1 MRQKLM
7 DQAEE
12 KYRVSSEWAEP
23 TSVAS
28 RRQFT
33 PEVTQLYQKRVRNTA
48 VLCHA
53 ILANS
58 LARFTAYTAEVNRK

>member
-1 MRQKLM
+1 MIILPAQFLRRNFPTLSKVKICDDTKLSMREKLM
-7 DQAEE
+7 DQAEQ

-33 PEVTQLYQKRVRNTA
+33 RN
-48 VLCHA
+48 L
-53 ILANS
+53 
-58 LARFTAYTAEVNRK
+58 

>member
-1 MRQKLM
+1 MKEKLM

-33 PEVTQLYQKRVRNTA
+33 RNLSTFSQKSRNFSEIELETQQFFV
-48 VLCHA
+48 
-53 ILANS
+53 ILS
-58 LARFTAYTAEVNRK
+58 

>member
-1 MRQKLM
+1 MREKLM

-12 KYRVSSEWAEP
+12 KYRVSSEWVER
-23 TSVAS
+23 TSVSS

-33 PEVTQLYQKRVRNTA
+33 RNTA

-58 LARFTAYTAEVNRK
+58 LARFTSLPTL